1 MRFSARTGTQLGHT
15 AARATTPATQGETA
29 THQPIARKLGL
40 ARCDEARVLAQN
52 MRPLLVVHVANTAT
66 RIMSARYPEDLVR
79 RPLRPDKTCG
89 NCCRLR

>member
-1 MRFSARTGTQLGHT
+1 MERIDTDIDS
-15 AARATTPATQGETA
+15 PISIEEDVV
-29 THQPIARKLGL
+29 TH
-40 ARCDEARVLAQN
+40 DEARVLAQN
-52 MRPLLVVHVANTAT
+52 MRPRLVVHVANTAT